1 MRRSA
6 LDRRRLLLAAALL
19 AAGGTRAQS
28 APRDLRVGLV
38 PYLSTRA
45 MLGLYQ
51 PLRQHLEATLRGPV
65 TLFTA
70 ADFRALVE
78 NARSGEYALAL
89 LPGHLVRIAVEDWG
103 HTLVARNDLF
113 SEVQLI
119 ARKGGEPA
127 LPDGLRGQRIAA
139 IDQLSMTALSL
150 QQWLE
155 RRGLVV
161 GRDVAIDYVRTA
173 GSAAIAVQRGDAV
186 AMVGAV
192 GQLRDFGIGE
202 SSDLVKVATI
212 ELIPTPAFV
221 AHASMLPEEVAAWQ
235 RALLSFVPPAGL
247 EGGLSRQRFVAG
259 NLRDFDTVAP
269 YSAAARRLLAQPRPS
284 ARPAEPNRP

>member
-1 MRRSA
+1 MKRAA
-6 LDRRRLLLAAALL
+6 LDRRHLLLAAALL
-19 AAGGTRAQS
+19 ATRGLHAQT

-38 PYLSTRA
+38 PYLSTRS

-51 PLRQHLEATLRGPV
+51 PLRQHLEAALRGPV

-70 ADFRALVE
+70 ADFRALAE
-78 NARSGEYALAL
+78 NARDGEYALAL
-89 LPGHLVRIAVEDWG
+89 LPGHLVRIALEDWG
-103 HTLVARNDLF
+103 HTLVARNDLI

-119 ARKGGEPA
+119 ARKGDEPV
-127 LPDGLRGQRIAA
+127 LPDGLRGRRITA
-139 IDQLSMTALSL
+139 IDPLSMTSLAL

-155 RRGLVV
+155 RRGLAV
-161 GRDVAIDYVRTA
+161 GRDVTIDYVRSA

-202 SSDLVKVATI
+202 SSDLVKIATI

-221 AHASMLPEEVAAWQ
+221 AHASVSPEEIAAWQ

-259 NLRDFDTVAP
+259 TLRDFDTVAP
-269 YSAAARRLLAQPRPS
+269 YSIEARRQLAQ
-284 ARPAEPNRP
+284 ARPPARAVEPKRP

>member
-1 MRRSA
+1 LIRTTF
-6 LDRRRLLLAAALL
+6 DRRRLLLAAALL
-19 AAGGTRAQS
+19 AASGARAQT

-51 PLRQHLEATLRGPV
+51 PLRQHLDAALRGPV

-70 ADFRALVE
+70 ADFRALAE
-78 NARSGEYALAL
+78 NTRSGEYALAL
-89 LPGHLVRIAVEDWG
+89 LPGHLVRIAVEDWR
-103 HTLVARNDLF
+103 HTLVARNELS

-119 ARKGGEPA
+119 ARRGAEPA
-127 LPDGLRGQRIAA
+127 LPEGLRGRRIAA
-139 IDQLSMTALSL
+139 IDPLSMTSLAL

-155 RRGLVV
+155 RRGLAI
-161 GRDVAIDYVRTA
+161 GRDVGIDYVRSA

-221 AHASMLPEEVAAWQ
+221 AHASVPADQIAAWQ
-235 RALLSFVPPAGL
+235 RALLDFVPPAGL
-247 EGGLSRQRFVAG
+247 EGGLSRQRYVAG
-259 NLRDFDTVAP
+259 SLRDFDTVAP
-269 YSAAARRLLAQPRPS
+269 YSAEARRLLANPRQP
-284 ARPAEPNRP
+284 ARPAGPNRP

>member
-1 MRRSA
+1 V

-19 AAGGTRAQS
+19 ATSGLRAQS
-28 APRDLRVGLV
+28 PLRDLRVGLV

-70 ADFRALVE
+70 ADFRALAE
-78 NARSGEYALAL
+78 NTRDGEYALAL

-103 HTLVARNDLF
+103 H
-113 SEVQLI
+113 QLI
-119 ARKGGEPA
+119 ARKGDEPV
-127 LPDGLRGQRIAA
+127 LPDGLRGRRIAA
-139 IDQLSMTALSL
+139 IDPLSMTSLAL

-155 RRGLVV
+155 RRGLAV
-161 GRDVAIDYVRTA
+161 GRDVAIDYVRSA

-192 GQLRDFGIGE
+192 GQLRDVGIGE
-202 SSDLVKVATI
+202 SSDLVKIATI

-221 AHASMLPEEVAAWQ
+221 AHTSVPPEEIAAWQ
-235 RALLSFVPPAGL
+235 RALLSFVPPTGL
-247 EGGLSRQRFVAG
+247 DGGLSRQRIVAG
-259 NLRDFDTVAP
+259 TLRDFDTVAP
-269 YSAAARRLLAQPRPS
+269 FAAEARRQLARPRPP
-284 ARPAEPNRP
+284 ARAAEPSRP